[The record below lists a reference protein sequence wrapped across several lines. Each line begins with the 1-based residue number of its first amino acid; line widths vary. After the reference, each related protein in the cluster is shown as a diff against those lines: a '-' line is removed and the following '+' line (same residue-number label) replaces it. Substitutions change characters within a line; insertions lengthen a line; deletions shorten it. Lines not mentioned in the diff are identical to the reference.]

1 MMMCRRRLR
10 MLGRSLL
17 STLIP
22 LIALAAL
29 AAAEPTGDEAAEK
42 EQPAQRPVRDTILPA
57 AAEIEHHESPAEI
70 LGRLPRFGADL
81 FLRAVRV
88 MDRPDEEEPAASS
101 APVPA
106 SYVLGPGDALSLQ
119 VFAGEW
125 EQLTQEMTVTPEGF
139 IFPEQLGRVTAAG
152 QTIEQLRESLRRSYA
167 RLFAEP
173 TVTLTISSQRS
184 IEVYATGDVV
194 RPGRYLL
201 SGMATVLDALY
212 AAGGP
217 SEIGSY
223 RRIRLSR
230 VGAQPREIDLY
241 DYLLTGER
249 QSDVLL
255 NPGDTIFVPPMGPE
269 VGLAGEV
276 RRPARYELTADA
288 TVADAIQMA
297 GGLTPQAHR
306 ILHLWR
312 TDERQ
317 QWRMLTCDCSGEG
330 GGLQMALEDGDV
342 LVARRIRDS
351 AANTVRILGAVKRPG
366 YYPVDRYPTV
376 SALIEAAEGLSVD
389 AHVGRGVISRLDSQR
404 HFEIITFEVAKA
416 LEGDPEHDLVLQAKD
431 YVTIYEQEEVE
442 PPAVVEISGAV
453 QHPGV
458 YRWAANLRVSQLV
471 MRAGGLTPE
480 AYTGR
485 ADLLRVGEDQSWQV
499 IPVNLAAALK
509 GDEEEDI
516 VLQRGDRLQ
525 VKTREEVGQA
535 GTVHIEGL
543 VHSPGDYPRHGGMRV
558 SDLIFAAGGL
568 TPGAGPHVELI
579 PGHFE
584 GDPQPVRLMLT
595 GEGDEYQVEPDPVLS
610 DDDSVTVTGRGEF
623 KAQADVVFL
632 KGRVEQPG
640 AYPIDS
646 EAGEEEYT
654 VWDLLQDGG
663 SILADANVHGIVVYR
678 RRGAALGEAQEEDL
692 NRVLQ
697 SVNREARQQEAMQV
711 DTAEQARSMQ
721 QAVGYRLQ
729 QVMTTPG
736 GVSIVLPPRPVQEED
751 WVAAIPIDGEALLE
765 SQGREEN
772 LALEPGDTIMVPKKV
787 NTVMVLGAVPRSG
800 AIPYVEGERLE
811 YYLNESGSLREDA
824 AGSRMVVVHAN
835 GAVEPIRRATVL
847 RPGDVV
853 VVPTRHIVR
862 SVQTESDLDL
872 WLRTIVPLATAA
884 LVF

>member
-1 MMMCRRRLR
+1 MMICRHRLQTFGR
-10 MLGRSLL
+10 LLLG
-17 STLIP
+17 TLTP
-22 LIALAAL
+22 LMALAAL
-29 AAAEPTGDEAAEK
+29 AAAQPDSGQAVEEAPQQA
-42 EQPAQRPVRDTILPA
+42 PVRDTILPA
-57 AAEIEHHESPAEI
+57 GVETEHHESPPEI
-70 LGRLPRFGADL
+70 LQRLPRFGADL
-81 FLRAVRV
+81 FLRAARAPE
-88 MDRPDEEEPAASS
+88 RPEDEGAAASS

-119 VFAGEW
+119 VFAQDW
-125 EQLTQEMTVTPEGF
+125 EQITQEMTVTPEGL

-152 QTIEQLRESLRRSYA
+152 QTIEQLRESLRQSYA
-167 RLFAEP
+167 RLFADP

-184 IEVYATGDVV
+184 IAVYATGDVV
-194 RPGRYLL
+194 RPGRYVL
-201 SGMATVLDALY
+201 SGMATALDALY

-249 QSDVLL
+249 ESDVLL
-255 NPGDTIFVPPMGPE
+255 DPGDTIFVPAMGPE

-276 RRPARYELTADA
+276 RRPARYELTAEA
-288 TVADAIQMA
+288 TVADAIEMA

-306 ILHLWR
+306 VLHLWR
-312 TDERQ
+312 ADERE

-330 GGLQMALEDGDV
+330 EGLQMALEDGDV

-351 AANTVRILGAVKRPG
+351 AANTVRILGAVRRPG

-389 AHVGRGVISRLDSQR
+389 AHVGRGAISRLNSQR

-416 LEGDPEHDLVLQAKD
+416 LEGDPQHDLALQAKD
-431 YVTIYEQEEVE
+431 YVTVYEQEEVE

-453 QHPGV
+453 QRPGT

-471 MRAGGLTPE
+471 MRAGGLTPQ

-499 IPVNLAAALK
+499 IPVDLAAALA
-509 GDEEEDI
+509 GDEEKDI
-516 VLQRGDRLQ
+516 VLQRGDRLE
-525 VKTREEVGQA
+525 VKTREEVGRA

-543 VHSPGDYPRHGGMRV
+543 VRSPGDYPRHGGMRV

-579 PGHFE
+579 PGRFE
-584 GDPQPVRLMLT
+584 GAPQPVRLMLT
-595 GEGDEYQVEPDPVLS
+595 GEGDDYEVEPDPILS

-623 KAQADVVFL
+623 KTQADVVFL
-632 KGRVEQPG
+632 KGRVQQPG
-640 AYPIDS
+640 AYPMAP
-646 EAGEEEYT
+646 ETGEPDYT

-663 SILADANVHGIVVYR
+663 SILPDANVHGIVVYR

-711 DTAEQARSMQ
+711 DAAEQAQSMQ
-721 QAVGYRLQ
+721 QAVSYRLQ
-729 QVMTTPG
+729 QVMTSPS
-736 GVSIVLPPRPVQEED
+736 GVNIVLPPRPVQEED

-772 LALEPGDTIMVPKKV
+772 LALEPGDTVMVPRKV

-800 AIPYVEGERLE
+800 AISYVEGERLE
-811 YYLNESGSLREDA
+811 YYLNESGGLREDA

-835 GAVEPIRRATVL
+835 GAVEPIRRSTVL
-847 RPGDVV
+847 RAGDVV

-862 SVQTESDLDL
+862 SVQTESDIDL

-884 LVF
+884 LIF